1 MSLFK
6 RHLAPGP
13 DDRTG
18 AAGNRRSPCRSICPH
33 VVLGLIAVASL
44 LMASGCGSH
53 AGGQPATGEKGR
65 RTVNVT
71 RPERVDSATLTLPAN
86 IDAFQ
91 TTLLY
96 SRVSGYLQCW
106 NADIGDRVQK
116 GQPLAEID
124 TPEADQELN
133 QARANLVQGRADLDT
148 SKAQLQEAEAALKQ
162 AEAEVARMKANLE
175 FAHSV
180 MQRNEKLIDQHALSI
195 QDMEE
200 SRRDHDVSKAALD
213 AADAQ
218 VTTRQSNVT
227 TSQAKIKS
235 HEATVNSLEA
245 NVRRLEELQAFKTIR
260 APFDGI
266 VTRRRAEI
274 GILVTAGTSAAS
286 QELFAIAQADR
297 LRIRINVPQAHALTV
312 QAGQEAQVLVP
323 EYPNRPFTARVART
337 ARSID
342 ASSRT
347 LMVELELP
355 NPDNAILP
363 GTFAQVVL
371 TARKVEAGWIVP
383 AGVLLARSDGLRVAV
398 VESGDTVRLCKVVL
412 GRDYGTNIEVL
423 SGLKGNERL
432 VINPPDTMIDREPV
446 IVADKDPPKTKG
458 PPVAVSD
465 GHKTRS

>member
-1 MSLFK
+1 MDLFE
-6 RHLAPGP
+6 RYLVPSR
-13 DDRTG
+13 DDRSGLAGCCRPANGPAVWRAALGIAAYG
-18 AAGNRRSPCRSICPH
+18 AI
-33 VVLGLIAVASL
+33 LF
-44 LMASGCGSH
+44 ASGCGSH
-53 AGGQPATGEKGR
+53 AGGETATTDSNP

-71 RPERVDSATLTLPAN
+71 RPERIESSTLTLPAN

-96 SRVSGYLQCW
+96 SRVSGYLRRW
-106 NADIGDRVQK
+106 DADIGDRVQK

-148 SKAQLQEAEAALKQ
+148 AVAQLQESEAAAKQ
-162 AEAEVARMKANLE
+162 SESEVARTKANLD
-175 FAHSV
+175 FARSV
-180 MQRNEKLIDQHALSI
+180 MQRNERLTNQHVLTI

-200 SRRDHDVSKAALD
+200 SRRDHDASKAALE
-213 AADAQ
+213 AAEAQ
-218 VTTRQSNVT
+218 VKTRQSNVVT
-227 TSQAKIKS
+227 CQAKIKS
-235 HEATVNSLEA
+235 HAATVSSLEA
-245 NVRRLEELQAFKTIR
+245 NVHRLEELQAFKTIR

-297 LRIRINVPQAHALTV
+297 LRIRINVPQAHALNV
-312 QAGQEAQVLVP
+312 HAGQESEVLVP
-323 EYPNRPFTARVART
+323 EYPNRRFTARVART

-371 TARKVEAGWIVP
+371 TARRAEVAWKVP
-383 AGVLLARSDGLRVAV
+383 AGTLLTRSDGLRVVAV
-398 VESGDTVRLCKVVL
+398 DGGVVRLCKVVV
-412 GRDYGTNIEVL
+412 GRDYGGNVEVL
-423 SGLKGNERL
+423 SGLKGSELL
-432 VINPPDTMIDREPV
+432 VINPPDTLVDREQV
-446 IVADKDPPKTKG
+446 IVAESKDATKPG
-458 PPVAVSD
+458 GAPVAASD
-465 GHKTRS
+465 GRKTRS